1 MRNKNILN
9 LLGGVLLVALVGC
22 GGGGGSAGTPA
33 TGTGSTNPTGT
44 VTNTVT
50 AVVAADFIFELDKQ
64 TIASA
69 GNDKVL
75 LTILA
80 VDANRNVV
88 ANVPVSVAVDNG
100 GVFSST
106 AVGTVTNAS
115 GQFSGNIT
123 VGGNKS
129 NRTVNAKILVSGIE
143 KTASIQVIGSQI
155 SVTPVPAT
163 PAPGQLVT
171 VNLDSLDSAGGSVP
185 SVQISLSGSS
195 GVSGTTTTDLSGKKS
210 IIFNAPAA
218 PGAYSIVATGLGVT
232 TTKIVQVVSP
242 AGNTFPVAIG
252 SASSVS
258 LSPQP
263 SSIAPNQAGS
273 TANRTKLTARFL
285 TASNV
290 GLQNM
295 RVRFEIL
302 QPALGSGEA
311 LSTFDSTVYSDVTG
325 VAESEYIAGTR
336 SSPTNGVLL
345 RACYKPSDFSS
356 TSDCPNSVTTTLT
369 VAGTPLSITI
379 GDDNKLEV
387 GLGNI
392 AYIKKFL
399 VQVND
404 ASGVAVKDAIVSL
417 SVDITHFGKGRYGG
431 LYPLGSAPPTIQ
443 NPSLALV
450 QTGTSTVSIVA
461 SSTISP
467 GPISVPTS
475 TVTFANVWC
484 ANEDVNRNGALDIGE
499 DTNGDAIVTPR
510 KAEVIV
516 SYVSGNTT
524 NANGQMLV
532 QVTYA
537 QNVGYWLAYTLRA
550 TTRVAGSEGDAA
562 KSYITDV
569 LQADV
574 ANGSFLTPPY
584 GSGSCSVRN

>member
-1 MRNKNILN
+1 MRTKNILN
-9 LLGGVLLVALVGC
+9 LLGGLLLVALVGC
-22 GGGGGSAGTPA
+22 GGGGGSAGTSA
-33 TGTGSTNPTGT
+33 TGTGSTIPTGT

-69 GNDKVL
+69 GTDKVL

-80 VDANRNVV
+80 VDTNRNVV

-106 AVGTVTNAS
+106 AVGTVTNAA

-171 VNLDSLDSAGGSVP
+171 VNLDSVDSAGGPVP

-210 IIFNAPAA
+210 VTFNAPAA

-232 TTKIVQVVSP
+232 TTKIVQVISP
-242 AGNTFPVAIG
+242 SGGSFPPAIG
-252 SASSVS
+252 SASSIS

-273 TANRTKLTARFL
+273 TANRAKLTARFL

-311 LSTFDSTVYSDVTG
+311 LSTLDSTVYSDVTG

-345 RACYKPSDFSS
+345 RACYKASDFSS
-356 TSDCPNSVTTTLT
+356 SLDCPNSVTTTLT
-369 VAGTPLSITI
+369 VAGTPLSISI
-379 GDDNKLEV
+379 SDDNKLEK
-387 GLGNI
+387 GLGEI

-399 VQVND
+399 IQVND
-404 ASGVAVKDAIVSL
+404 ASGVAVKDAIVSV
-417 SVDITHFGKGRYGG
+417 SVDITHYGKGGYPGV
-431 LYPLGSAPPTIQ
+431 YPLGPIAPTIQ
-443 NPSLALV
+443 DPSLAIGP
-450 QTGTSTVSIVA
+450 TGVIQSTTTLPIFPTVVSG
-461 SSTISP
+461 TY
-467 GPISVPTS
+467 T
-475 TVTFANVWC
+475 NVWC
-484 ANEDVNRNGALDIGE
+484 INEDINRNGALDSGE
-499 DTNGDAIVTPR
+499 DTNGDTIATPR

-516 SYVSGNTT
+516 SYVSGNATD
-524 NANGQMLV
+524 AKGQMLV
-532 QVTYA
+532 QVTYG
-537 QNVGYWLAYTLRA
+537 QNVGSWLSYTLRA
-550 TTRVAGSEGDAA
+550 TTRVAGSEGDAS

-574 ANGSFLTPPY
+574 PNGSFRTPPY
-584 GSGSCSVRN
+584 GSRSCSVRN